1 MKIIDIAMCV
11 NNVDPAG
18 IGRIRAVRYNDY
30 IGEKEKSVDYEEW
43 SDKDPFLCMPFLPA
57 NINFIPEAGQSVK
70 LINYNSEKETVNQ
83 EYIAGPFGTM
93 YDFNSQTFSQQLDQ
107 TTYGVAVKHKP
118 NIRNTSGQ
126 YINKKS
132 ENTFAKETDYGVYG
146 KYGSDIIF
154 TENGLQLRGGKL
166 LSKDAAS
173 VVNRATM
180 LSTPLMARKSA
191 KIYLK
196 KFPKKMTLEIK
207 KTETV
212 ILDVKDLK
220 SIIEYEV
227 DNLTTPTKIY
237 IKLYSVT
244 KSLGQTV
251 KTNYFTE
258 NSPLPTEMVK
268 LINIQNDNVS
278 PTITLDITS
287 VPINDVYKEI
297 RDAIYDLHDKGLKYF
312 NSLYEDLTIHPFYF
326 RPSSDFK
333 TLPAISGTQKTNKQ
347 TILNGVKVLR
357 VGPGSGLIWS
367 QLSAKPSSTKKTLN
381 QEYIKIDK
389 NSDEQSFGSIV
400 TDKLYL
406 LSTDTNETDK
416 KIEFNSLDQYEYN
429 QEDYIKRIDP
439 NTFATV
445 RGENLISVLRGMVN
459 VIFSHAHNVNKPIA
473 GQPDYSDGKILLKQ
487 METLENDILNKS
499 IRIN

>member
-268 LINIQNDNVS
+268 LINIH
-278 PTITLDITS
+278 I
-287 VPINDVYKEI
+287 EI
-297 RDAIYDLHDKGLKYF
+297 
-312 NSLYEDLTIHPFYF
+312 
-326 RPSSDFK
+326 
-333 TLPAISGTQKTNKQ
+333 
-347 TILNGVKVLR
+347 
-357 VGPGSGLIWS
+357 
-367 QLSAKPSSTKKTLN
+367 
-381 QEYIKIDK
+381 
-389 NSDEQSFGSIV
+389 
-400 TDKLYL
+400 
-406 LSTDTNETDK
+406 
-416 KIEFNSLDQYEYN
+416 
-429 QEDYIKRIDP
+429 
-439 NTFATV
+439 
-445 RGENLISVLRGMVN
+445 
-459 VIFSHAHNVNKPIA
+459 
-473 GQPDYSDGKILLKQ
+473 
-487 METLENDILNKS
+487 
-499 IRIN
+499 